1 MSVYSS
7 PSHLSSEAAEYLNNP
22 AELPAIDYSDHAG
35 LAVLREQVHAE
46 WMLAN
51 EQLTEPW
58 VSRDDTVA
66 DVPVVWFAR
75 NESDFANNKV
85 IVHMHG
91 GSYWCGSPMTNASL
105 VVPVAQRTGLPVASI
120 DYRLAPEHPFPAGV
134 DDCLAVASAL
144 TETHMVAAMYGESA
158 GGGLALTTALG
169 LRDARLPLPERLGLL
184 SPWTDMT
191 ISGDSYKTNFGI
203 DPDFPHADEPT
214 QTAAMYAGD
223 SCDDLRASPLF
234 ADHAGLPPTLIQVGG
249 REILLSDST
258 RLAAAMR
265 QTGVDVTLDVWDGL
279 WHVWQLWHQLPET
292 TQAFD
297 ELAAFL
303 VPEA

>member
-1 MSVYSS
+1 MTSF
-7 PSHLSSEAAEYLNNP
+7 PPPAHLSAEAAEYLANP
-22 AELPAIDYSDHAG
+22 AELPAIDYRDHAG
-35 LAVLREQVHAE
+35 LAALRELVHAE
-46 WMLAN
+46 WLQAN
-51 EQLTEPW
+51 GQLTDPW
-58 VSRDDTVA
+58 VSREDTIA
-66 DVPVVWFAR
+66 GLRVVWFAGDEGAFDK
-75 NESDFANNKV
+75 NEAA
-85 IVHMHG
+85 VHMHG

-105 VVPVAQRTGLPVASI
+105 VVPIAQRTGLPVVSI

-134 DDCLAVASAL
+134 DDCLAVATSL
-144 TETHMVAAMYGESA
+144 TQTHTIAAMYGESA
-158 GGGLALTTALG
+158 GGGLALTTVLG
-169 LRDARLPLPERLGLL
+169 MRDAKLPLPARLGLL

-203 DPDFPHADEPT
+203 DPDFPYADEPADN
-214 QTAAMYAGD
+214 AAMYAGD
-223 SCDDLRASPLF
+223 SRDDPRASPLF

-258 RLAAAMR
+258 RLASSMR
-265 QTGVDVTLDVWDGL
+265 RAGVDTTLDVWDGL

-297 ELAAFL
+297 ELAEFL